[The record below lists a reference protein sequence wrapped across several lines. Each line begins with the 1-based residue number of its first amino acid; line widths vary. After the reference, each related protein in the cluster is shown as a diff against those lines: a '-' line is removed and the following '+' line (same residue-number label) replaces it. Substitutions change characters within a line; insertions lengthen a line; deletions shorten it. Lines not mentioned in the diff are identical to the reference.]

1 MSVRSSE
8 AIETMNAY
16 GEQGIPFVFIID
28 FNLRQPLVFRMD
40 SIDPG
45 EVLYDFNGIA
55 NFSSSPEPSRKFR
68 FEKFPVTEEEYQKS
82 FDLVMRHL
90 QFGNSYLLNLTFP
103 TPIRTNLTLR
113 DLFFISRARYRLH
126 LNGSFTVFSPESFIQ
141 IRNRQ
146 ILSFP
151 MKGTIDASIP
161 DAERVILS
169 DGKELA
175 EHYTIVDLIRND
187 LSMVSEKVR
196 VIRFRYIDRIRTTH
210 KELLQVSSEIRGELP
225 EDYGKRIGSILFRLL
240 PAGSVSGAPKKK
252 TVLIIRE
259 AETYERGYYTGVAGY
274 FDGQTLD
281 SCVMIRF
288 IEDTP
293 EGLVYKSGGGIT
305 VRSERKKEYQEMIDK
320 VYVPVD

>member
-1 MSVRSSE
+1 
-8 AIETMNAY
+8 
-16 GEQGIPFVFIID
+16 
-28 FNLRQPLVFRMD
+28 
-40 SIDPG
+40 
-45 EVLYDFNGIA
+45 
-55 NFSSSPEPSRKFR
+55 
-68 FEKFPVTEEEYQKS
+68 
-82 FDLVMRHL
+82 
-90 QFGNSYLLNLTFP
+90 
-103 TPIRTNLTLR
+103 
-113 DLFFISRARYRLH
+113 
-126 LNGSFTVFSPESFIQ
+126 
-141 IRNRQ
+141 
-146 ILSFP
+146 